1 MKRLLSFLL
10 MLLSFVSMAQSDYVV
25 VNDIVIEG
33 NSVTKSSVILKELTF
48 AVGDTICVSSLEDEL
63 RLSKENLQ
71 NTTLFNFVDFEC
83 IDDVT
88 SENSI
93 ILNIKLTERW
103 YLWMYPYVAYADRN
117 VNAWYEADDIRRFS
131 YGADLEYK
139 NVWGLK
145 HNMMLTLISGYNQNY
160 GFSYDIPYL
169 IDKYN
174 VGIKSGVAY
183 KRDKEVAYLTEANK
197 ISYFNGGDEYAKQS
211 FDIFVEPYYRF
222 GHRNRLFLRFEYS
235 DTRFSEALTF
245 LNDDFVNEKGTQ
257 FQYFT
262 LSATYKND
270 FSDEQNYPL
279 KGHYL

>member
-1 MKRLLSFLL
+1 
-10 MLLSFVSMAQSDYVV
+10 MAQSDYVV

-174 VGIKSGVAY
+174 VGLKSGVAY

-245 LNDDFVNEKGTQ
+245 LNDDFVN
-257 FQYFT
+257 
-262 LSATYKND
+262 
-270 FSDEQNYPL
+270 
-279 KGHYL
+279 